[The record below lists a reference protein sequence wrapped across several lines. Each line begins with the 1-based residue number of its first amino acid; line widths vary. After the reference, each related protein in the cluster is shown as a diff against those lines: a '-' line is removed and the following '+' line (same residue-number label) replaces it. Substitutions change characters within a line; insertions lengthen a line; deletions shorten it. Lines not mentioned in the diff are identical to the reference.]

1 MSVPEGGLCA
11 ILWPTTNNAILVTCG
26 VFMGFI
32 FIQNHTRTVVN
43 NSIIVKDFSVR
54 TCSNARVRYGRF
66 LS

>member
-11 ILWPTTNNAILVTCG
+11 ILWPATSNAIQATCG
-26 VFMGFI
+26 VFMGFT
-32 FIQNHTRTVVN
+32 FIRNHTRTVVN
-43 NSIIVKDFSVR
+43 NSITVKDFSVH